1 MSQRFRCSLGL
12 AVQFLFALG
21 QLCNALAGGL
31 VPFQFFGRLIPPS
44 QQFFHT
50 GTVTLFHAVNLV
62 QPFFDLIQLPRVK
75 IITVQAVGEV
85 GGQLPRTVIQ
95 IAQALAE
102 RCQALI
108 QASAFGQLIDH
119 TAQQIRC
126 AHHFAGIIT
135 GKRLVRRRQTI
146 QNALCV
152 HDDLAALH
160 QTFFLACG
168 QRSGING
175 INLFRK
181 LCDPALL
188 FFLAGSQRIQRAL
201 CRDKSAVQ
209 RMVSGI
215 LCPILRVLIQ
225 QGQMG
230 CRVGQAGAVVLA
242 MDGQQPGGNIPH
254 HAGGSGHTVNTAAAF
269 SVRADLAVQQ
279 QVILGTIA
287 AFFHLLPHMGRD
299 RFKRGPNACLG
310 RTAAHQITRG
320 TVAQN
325 GIDGIDHDRFAGAGF
340 ARQHIQARGK
350 LYFGFF
356 NHGNIFNFQL
366 RKHGCCS
373 PSGGLSVAYR
383 IALQLAGDLSSVFLG
398 AHQDKKRIITGKC
411 TNNTFPGLSV
421 KNFTGGI
428 RHAGKAFD
436 QYHMPSIVHLEHRL
450 PENGFK
456 PVG

>member
-1 MSQRFRCSLGL
+1 M
-12 AVQFLFALG
+12 
-21 QLCNALAGGL
+21 
-31 VPFQFFGRLIPPS
+31 
-44 QQFFHT
+44 
-50 GTVTLFHAVNLV
+50 
-62 QPFFDLIQLPRVK
+62 
-75 IITVQAVGEV
+75 
-85 GGQLPRTVIQ
+85 
-95 IAQALAE
+95 
-102 RCQALI
+102 
-108 QASAFGQLIDH
+108 
-119 TAQQIRC
+119 
-126 AHHFAGIIT
+126 
-135 GKRLVRRRQTI
+135 RRRQTI

-152 HDDLAALH
+152 HNDLAAFH

-287 AFFHLLPHMGRD
+287 AFST
-299 RFKRGPNACLG
+299 CS
-310 RTAAHQITRG
+310 RTWAGIDSN
-320 TVAQN
+320 VAQMRAL
-325 GIDGIDHDRFAGAGF
+325 GAPLRTRSREVRLPRMALMESIMIDLPAPVSPVSN
-340 ARQHIQARGK
+340 IQARGK

-398 AHQDKKRIITGKC
+398 AHQDK
-411 TNNTFPGLSV
+411 NVSSPESV
-421 KNFTGGI
+421 PTT
-428 RHAGKAFD
+428 
-436 QYHMPSIVHLEHRL
+436 PSQV
-450 PENGFK
+450 
-456 PVG
+456 